1 MLTIKHFS
9 LIAAAAISIAI
20 IGCKK
25 DKAISPESCSVN
37 TYSFQNDVYPII
49 QANCAIDGCHGTN
62 NNAPF
67 TLFTYG
73 QVDTAV
79 RFYNLLRAIKHE
91 GPIQMPRIDP
101 FLPAS
106 NKLPDSTIRVIEC
119 WIEQG
124 ALNN

>member
-1 MLTIKHFS
+1 MFTYKQSS
-9 LIAAAAISIAI
+9 LIALALLSITI
-20 IGCKK
+20 IACKK
-25 DKAISPESCSVN
+25 DKAISPESCTLN

-49 QANCAIDGCHGTN
+49 QANCAIDACHGTN

-67 TLFTYG
+67 TMFTYG

-79 RFYNLLRAIKHE
+79 RFYGLLRAIKHE

-106 NKLPDSTIRVIEC
+106 NKLPDSTIHIIEC
-119 WIEQG
+119 
-124 ALNN
+124 